1 MPFKKLRNYM
11 NFLEA
16 ELRSDLRSCATV
28 PVIVVLLLVVSGCA
42 RREPGAPPGSKSTV
56 VYAIKDIPE
65 NKEIKLDAVEQREIK
80 QSMIPEDA
88 LYKTDEAVGKFSRY
102 GIQEGQIISTH
113 DLVKDETI
121 DDVVIDLKNGY
132 GQKLKSIADKKK
144 TTVNK
149 LATDWLH
156 ERIEKESSK

>member
-1 MPFKKLRNYM
+1 M

-16 ELRSDLRSCATV
+16 ELRSDLRSNATV
-28 PVIVVLLLVVSGCA
+28 SVIVVLLLVLSGCA

-65 NKEIKLDAVEQREIK
+65 NKEIALDAIEQREIE
-80 QSMIPEDA
+80 QSMIPEAA
-88 LYKTDEAVGKFSRY
+88 LYKTDEAVGKISRY
-102 GIQEGQIISTH
+102 GIQEGQIIGTH
-113 DLVKDETI
+113 DLVKYESN
-121 DDVVIDLKNGY
+121 VVIDLKNGY

-156 ERIEKESSK
+156 ERIERESSK